1 MKNKILLD
9 LDTERKDG
17 IIKIQKE
24 SLNLTKGKEGE
35 NELKR
40 AIKEDIDTLFLGII
54 QLINIGESNNIIN
67 KEEMIKHYI
76 DKLKSV

>member
-40 AIKEDIDTLFLGII
+40 AVKEDIDTLFLGII